1 MYTEDLGQNMRWGK
15 RNSEEEVEEEVLEG
29 SRTSREL
36 GPQNQITRA
45 HRDSEKV
52 NQET

>member
-29 SRTSREL
+29 SRMSREL